1 MTARPVIDAGPAL
14 NFLAV
19 NKERLL
25 ISVLGP
31 LSTPESVAAEVLRK
45 ARSDLR
51 FRAAEVVWNKLTPIW
66 IEILPDDVTPE
77 LAVVVSR
84 ISRLPMH
91 ERMKESK
98 DLGETMVIAHAVVAA
113 ETGAMVTV
121 LIDDGAGAAIA
132 TAERRRLERL
142 RMQGRPVGG
151 LRLVNT
157 LTVLERAAG
166 GAHLPDRAA
175 MRSLYSR
182 LRAGDDGL
190 PPIENTRL
198 LSPGV
203 WKHPTEPEVDGPGT

>member
-14 NFLAV
+14 SFLAV

-25 ISVLGP
+25 IGVLGR
-31 LSTPESVAAEVLRK
+31 LSAPETVAAEVIRK
-45 ARSDLR
+45 ARSDHR
-51 FRAAEVVWNKLTPIW
+51 FRAAEAVWNKLTPTW

-84 ISRLPMH
+84 ISRLPVH
-91 ERMKESK
+91 ERMKDGR
-98 DLGETMVIAHAVVAA
+98 DLGETMVVAHAVVAA

-121 LIDDGAGAAIA
+121 LIDDGAGAAVA

-142 RMQGRPVGG
+142 RMRGRSVGG
-151 LRLVNT
+151 LRLVST

-166 GAHLPDRAA
+166 GEHLPDRAA

-190 PPIENTRL
+190 PPIEKTKL
-198 LSPGV
+198 LGPGI
-203 WKHPTEPEVDGPGT
+203 WAQPTEPGATEPGT

>member
-1 MTARPVIDAGPAL
+1 MTVRPVIDAGPAL
-14 NFLAV
+14 SFLAV

-31 LSTPESVAAEVLRK
+31 LSTPETVAAEVVRK
-45 ARSDLR
+45 ARSDPR
-51 FRAAEVVWNKLTPIW
+51 FRAAEAVWNKLTPTW

-91 ERMKESK
+91 ERMKESR
-98 DLGETMVIAHAVVAA
+98 DLGETMVVAHAVVAA

-132 TAERRRLERL
+132 TTERRRLERL
-142 RMQGRPVGG
+142 RTQGRPVGG
-151 LRLVNT
+151 LRLVST

-166 GAHLPDRAA
+166 REHLPDRAA
-175 MRSLYSR
+175 MRSLYAR

-198 LSPGV
+198 LGPGI
-203 WKHPTEPEVDGPGT
+203 WEHPTEPEAGEPGT